1 MEGERERERDR
12 ERDREREREW
22 DRDRETEALWAARG
36 EGGVADLL
44 VLEDRFAG
52 SFDLE
57 DGEEVPPP
65 GEPLRERER
74 LWVLA
79 GLRERLGERDGERP
93 RERDREREELSER
106 ERLLDL
112 GERGRTM
119 SHHQPTLLGMS
130 TPVREL

>member
-1 MEGERERERDR
+1 MEGERERER
-12 ERDREREREW
+12 ERER

-74 LWVLA
+74 ERERLWVLA

-112 GERGRTM
+112 GERGRIM

-130 TPVREL
+130 TSVREL